1 MSTFEAGYALGM
13 YIFQLG
19 QLVSFLIIEPKA
31 KLNLFV
37 FAHPSPPKVRVI
49 SPAEHTPPALDP
61 NRSISSNQPQ

>member
-1 MSTFEAGYALGM
+1 MSTFEAGYVLGM

-37 FAHPSPPKVRVI
+37 FAHPSPPEVRAA
-49 SPAEHTPPALDP
+49 ST
-61 NRSISSNQPQ
+61 SQT